1 MCNLMGRH
9 QSECNLEWI
18 RNVECATANQAPQSR
33 ADSQSGHGTSGPQET
48 TELHGRGHFW
58 RDHELFAPGDLCF
71 LFSIHKLLFF
81 FCLREVCLSG
91 NCILPHAKEMFPL
104 SPPLISLS
112 LSLSHSVSLSVSPS
126 PPLPLSVSLEWWE
139 KSLSRNSCVYEC
151 CLVRQSHITRL
162 WRIHMC
168 LSVGAATAIYIKEP
182 RAGSTGA
189 PSPPWLH

>member
-1 MCNLMGRH
+1 MCH
-9 QSECNLEWI
+9 
-18 RNVECATANQAPQSR
+18 
-33 ADSQSGHGTSGPQET
+33 SQSGASISGWQPIRSWHFRSLRDHWT
-48 TELHGRGHFW
+48 PRRGHFW

-71 LFSIHKLLFF
+71 LLSIHKLLFF
-81 FCLREVCLSG
+81 FGLRVVCLSG

-112 LSLSHSVSLSVSPS
+112 LILSPCPS
-126 PPLPLSVSLEWWE
+126 PRVPPPPVSLEWWE
-139 KSLSRNSCVYEC
+139 KSPSRNFCVCEC

-162 WRIHMC
+162 WRVHMC

-182 RAGSTGA
+182 RAGSSGA